1 MMIATG
7 ADGFEGYPAIRPV
20 VKKSSARRTPGKQL
34 QWKLTKLTALK
45 DHAVERKY
53 QLISLK
59 MNR

>member
-1 MMIATG
+1 MMIATR
-7 ADGFEGYPAIRPV
+7 ADGFEGYPAIRPI

-34 QWKLTKLTALK
+34 QWKLTALK